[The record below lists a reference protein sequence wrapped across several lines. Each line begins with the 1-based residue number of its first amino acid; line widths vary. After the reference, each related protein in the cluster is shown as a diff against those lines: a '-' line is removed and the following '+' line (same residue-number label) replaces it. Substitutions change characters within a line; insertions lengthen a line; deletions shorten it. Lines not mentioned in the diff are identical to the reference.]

1 MIDVTVK
8 NKYIQNN
15 VYPGAIVCNT
25 PKSAGYCKLVSTTD
39 ELLDYFGDPFI
50 NPSIYSDLIVTYN
63 LVRQNIPI
71 YISSVKDVKYNDDS
85 FTNIHYNGYTE
96 FYFIEDGFSTV
107 GYKLKSD
114 IKFCQP
120 IIRKI
125 ELLETYKQIRL
136 SVGLFYLDSKLKREP
151 SNVNVLYDSRLY
163 RTIYF
168 TFSIDSS
175 TDDDIIS
182 SFDNNGLEIKIVNA
196 GNNNKAL
203 LNKLVNLGNFSIS
216 LSSIDGTLDSDGYIV
231 TPSYKYNTHTSN
243 YAYSIDSDSVEVA
256 YRDAI
261 TDLANVNTAPILL
274 CLSRLYKSVNVY
286 DADMLVSSYLEPL
299 DVDMHIEINNIALS
313 LFNDTCDTY
322 LYINM
327 PDVSAV
333 TAIKVLSGTVPYDH
347 TSKLLDQY
355 NADVY
360 FGYTSDFINDSLA
373 QSSVKRVSFPA
384 SLLVFYTSM
393 TSSEAYITNGI
404 SDLNISNRHL
414 KIGIPESSAI
424 RLLNNRCNSIVTF
437 DKGIPS
443 TYGDRSLSSS
453 PNLQYSH
460 IARNFIRLR
469 RSIKEYLDT
478 KKFIIN
484 TLYNI
489 QAIVNTLNMS
499 ILGDL
504 KSSGFLSDYS
514 IEYSAQ
520 FQTVTLNIRLLFP
533 SITDEINLNFTI

>member
-25 PKSAGYCKLVSTTD
+25 PKSVGSCKLVSTTD
-39 ELLDYFGDPFI
+39 ELLDYFGDPYI

-63 LVRQNIPI
+63 LVRQNIPV
-71 YISSVKDVKYNDDS
+71 YISSVKDMHDNDDS
-85 FTNIHYNGYTE
+85 FTSIHYNGYTE
-96 FYFIEDGFSTV
+96 FYFIEGGFSTV

-125 ELLETYKQIRL
+125 ELLEAYKQMRL
-136 SVGLFYLDSKLKREP
+136 SVDLFYLDSKLKREP
-151 SNVNVLYDSRLY
+151 SNINVLYDSRLY

-175 TDDDIIS
+175 TDNDVINA
-182 SFDNNGLEIKIVNA
+182 FGNNGLEIKIVNS

-203 LNKLVNLGNFSIS
+203 LNKLVSLGNFSIS
-216 LSSIDGTLDSDGYIV
+216 LSSTDGALDSDGYIV
-231 TPSYKYNTHTSN
+231 TPKYKYNTHTSN
-243 YAYSIDSDSVEVA
+243 YAYSIDSDSVA
-256 YRDAI
+256 DMYSDAI
-261 TDLANVNTAPILL
+261 ADLANVNIAPITL
-274 CLSRLYKSVNVY
+274 CLSRLFKSVSVY
-286 DADMLVSSYLEPL
+286 DQDMLVSSYLEPV

-313 LFNDTCDTY
+313 LFNDNCDTY

-355 NADVY
+355 NADIY

-414 KIGIPESSAI
+414 KIGIPENSAV

-437 DKGIPS
+437 DKGTPS

-478 KKFIIN
+478 KKFVIN

-504 KSSGFLSDYS
+504 KSSGFLSDYR
-514 IEYSAQ
+514 IEYSTQ

-533 SITDEINLNFTI
+533 SIADEINLNFTI